1 MYISGNY
8 IKEAFMK
15 HRYPSLL
22 IFDLILFTIL
32 LLMPSLSGF
41 PAALRSVLLIL
52 SGLVAVW
59 LLILISRCKET
70 VSGVALIKL
79 EPADHFNPSQYLSR
93 GGSPCAGSDGRYE
106 ATFRFPDQTEQTF
119 SLSAHQAQKLS
130 PGMRGQLCYRD
141 HVYLSFSAQNK

>member
-52 SGLVAVW
+52 SGLAAHPYFP
-59 LLILISRCKET
+59 LQRDCFRRRLNK
-70 VSGVALIKL
+70 
-79 EPADHFNPSQYLSR
+79 
-93 GGSPCAGSDGRYE
+93 AG
-106 ATFRFPDQTEQTF
+106 
-119 SLSAHQAQKLS
+119 AHRPL
-130 PGMRGQLCYRD
+130 
-141 HVYLSFSAQNK
+141 

>member
-1 MYISGNY
+1 
-8 IKEAFMK
+8 MK
-15 HRYPSLL
+15 HRYPSFL

-41 PAALRSVLLIL
+41 PAVFRSMLLIL
-52 SGLVAVW
+52 SGLAAVW
-59 LLILISRCKET
+59 LLILISRRKET
-70 VSGVALIKL
+70 ASGVALIKL
-79 EPADHFNPSQYLSR
+79 EPTDHFNPSQYLSR

>member
-1 MYISGNY
+1 
-8 IKEAFMK
+8 MK

-52 SGLVAVW
+52 SGLAAVW

-70 VSGVALIKL
+70 VSGVVLISWSPPTALI
-79 EPADHFNPSQYLSR
+79 PPSIC
-93 GGSPCAGSDGRYE
+93 PEE
-106 ATFRFPDQTEQTF
+106 ALHARALTENT
-119 SLSAHQAQKLS
+119 K
-130 PGMRGQLCYRD
+130 
-141 HVYLSFSAQNK
+141 